1 MGIYIIAEMGDNHNG
16 DSALAF
22 RLVDEAIGAGADCVK
37 FQVFKTEEI
46 ICRDAQKAEYQ
57 KNNTGTEE
65 NQFEMVKKLELDF
78 SVYEELFAYC
88 REKGIDFLATAFDIP
103 SVDFLQKLGMEK
115 WKIPSGE
122 ITNLPLLIR
131 IAQTGKPIIMSTGMC
146 TMEEIRTALDVLEQN
161 GAGQI
166 SLLHCNT
173 EYPTPF
179 EDVNLRA
186 MQTMEETFGKPVG
199 YSDHTVGIEVPVA
212 AAAMGA
218 VIIEKHYT
226 LDKNMEGPDHKAS
239 LNPKELKEMVT
250 AVRNIEKAMGDGV
263 KTPSPS
269 EKKNIDIARKSIVA
283 RKAIKK
289 GDILTED
296 NLAAKRPGSG
306 ISPMR
311 WFDVLGRVAKKDYE
325 ADEMIIF
332 EDL

>member
-1 MGIYIIAEMGDNHNG
+1 MGVYIIAEMGDNHNG
-16 DSALAF
+16 DRSLAF
-22 RLVDEAIGAGADCVK
+22 RLVDEAVNAGADCVK

-46 ICRDAQKAEYQ
+46 ISRHAQKAEYQ
-57 KNNTGTEE
+57 KKNTGTDE

-88 REKGIDFLATAFDIP
+88 KTKEIDFLATAFDIP
-103 SVDFLQKLGMEK
+103 SVDFLQNLGMEK

-146 TMEEIRTALDVLEQN
+146 TMEEIQTALNVLEQN
-161 GAGQI
+161 GAGNV

-186 MQTMEETFGKPVG
+186 MKTMEETFCKPVG

-212 AAAMGA
+212 AVAMGA

-239 LNPKELKEMVT
+239 LNPRELKEMVR
-250 AVRNIEKAMGDGV
+250 AVRNIERAMGDGI
-263 KTPSPS
+263 KAPSPS
-269 EKKNIDIARKSIVA
+269 ERKNIDIARKSIVA
-283 RKAIKK
+283 RRTIRK
-289 GDILTED
+289 GEIFTED
-296 NLAAKRPGSG
+296 NLAVKRPGNG
-306 ISPMR
+306 ISPMK
-311 WFDVLGRVAKKDYE
+311 WFDIIGRRAGKDYS
-325 ADEMIIF
+325 ADEMIIPD
-332 EDL
+332 E